1 MPRTH
6 RRVLAW
12 VFAGLALLPWP
23 GYAQP
28 SRAERAVILDTIR
41 PLAAQRAGQ
50 AVRIKVERLNLD
62 AGWALLTGELVS
74 PTGQALAW
82 QQAPGC
88 HPELDKLLWVV
99 LAKVKGRWRVRHL
112 EVCATEP
119 PHWYLPAYG
128 GFRWPCGVFLGLQG
142 PEGQDLQ
149 QACLD
154 QAGAQRG
161 RPGAGPQ
168 RRQTPA

>member
-1 MPRTH
+1 M
-6 RRVLAW
+6 LANPS
-12 VFAGLALLPWP
+12 LAEP
-23 GYAQP
+23 A
-28 SRAERAVILDTIR
+28 RAERAAILDAIR

-74 PTGQALAW
+74 PTGQTLVW
-82 QQAPGC
+82 QKAPGC

-99 LAKVKGRWRVRHL
+99 LAKTKGQWRVRHL
-112 EVCATEP
+112 EVCASEP

-128 GFRWPCGVFLGLQG
+128 GFRWPCGVYLGLQG

-154 QAGAQRG
+154 QQGAQRR
-161 RPGAGPQ
+161 RPDARPL